1 MKYFYSYEGRTQ
13 GPVSPNE
20 IMQLILSDRL
30 TTDSHV
36 MNSKEPIWKKIR
48 DIPELMDF
56 LHRSDQVLP
65 ASEVTLEGLEEV
77 AGGGPLFFHI
87 PLSRLIF
94 SSIISLGMYE
104 FYWLYK
110 NWEFLREHR
119 ERGTSRYFW
128 RVAIN
133 PFSITDIFHKISIDK
148 ELNSAVRSGRD
159 FSSYGWWWVII
170 LIIASGLLIVVQLP
184 GILGVLYNLV
194 LLGASIW
201 FLAQVQSY
209 VNQANAKLE
218 RRYTPRTWGHY
229 VIISLGGVIWLVE
242 LLFRAFL

>member
-13 GPVSPNE
+13 GPVSPTE
-20 IMQLILSDRL
+20 IMQLILSDKL
-30 TTDSHV
+30 STDSHV

-56 LHRSDQVLP
+56 LHRSGQALP
-65 ASEVTLEGLEEV
+65 ASELTLEGLVEA
-77 AGGGPLFFHI
+77 AGGGPIFFHI

-110 NWEFLREHR
+110 NWLFLHEHR
-119 ERGTSRYFW
+119 ERGTGPYFW
-128 RVAIN
+128 RVVIN
-133 PFSITDIFHKISIDK
+133 PFGITDIFHKISIDK

-170 LIIASGLLIVVQLP
+170 LIIASGLIVTVGLP

-194 LLGASIW
+194 CFGTSIW

-209 VNQANAKLE
+209 VNQANAKLG

-229 VIISLGGVIWLVE
+229 VIISLGGVIWLVD
-242 LLFRAFL
+242 LLFRVIF